1 MKLDEAITLYRSAL
15 TEFEGAKKTLVV
27 RALAACQRIQSAS
40 TAIESDL
47 KPIVNAATSKYI
59 RVWEIGTHLLHLLA
73 VNHDAAQ
80 RCLRTMMASR
90 SASIRFR
97 VMALLRFSS
106 VSESIASEFVQLA
119 LDDRSCEVR
128 GLGADAAGHLRLRKM
143 LPALRRAH
151 VIEKHRP
158 TKDGVF
164 FVISLLQDG
173 YFLQREKSK
182 PPVLY
187 VLFRGK
193 KYYWR
198 SFYISEEDTMQPRLN
213 TIIKQANRSPFSW
226 HPRPE
231 PFAAADGGR
240 DDGS

>member
-1 MKLDEAITLYRSAL
+1 MKLDEAITLYRNGLSA
-15 TEFEGAKKTLVV
+15 FVGAKKTLVA
-27 RALAACQRIQSAS
+27 RALTTCARMEAAS
-40 TAIESDL
+40 TVKESDL
-47 KPIVNAATSKYI
+47 QPIVNAATSKYI

-73 VNHDAAQ
+73 VNHDAA
-80 RCLRTMMASR
+80 RRSLRKMMASR

-97 VMALLRFSS
+97 VMASLRFSS
-106 VSESIASEFVQLA
+106 VSQSIASEFVQVA
-119 LDDRSCEVR
+119 LHDRSCEVR

-173 YFLQREKSK
+173 YFLRRAKGK

-231 PFAAADGGR
+231 PLNGL
-240 DDGS
+240 